1 VQPVRPNYDAEPS
14 AAKTEQD
21 KDEDVPEDEDVA
33 EVDDDE

>member
-14 AAKTEQD
+14 AAKAEQD
-21 KDEDVPEDEDVA
+21 KDEDVPEEEDVA